1 MSIQCQE
8 MSFSYF
14 DKALVLDFFDLAGI
28 RNEVSGECVLAPDGH
43 AHTCLPHAA
52 FTVAVTSHLAI

>member
-14 DKALVLDFFDLAGI
+14 DKALVLDFFDLAEFLV
-28 RNEVSGECVLAPDGH
+28 NVY
-43 AHTCLPHAA
+43 
-52 FTVAVTSHLAI
+52 